1 MQPVPN
7 VVIVPAHD
15 EDIPAIC
22 GIDARRARAGLAP
35 VETEAPTPKELRRR
49 RLELRSK
56 HFPYLVAFYDNA
68 LVGYAY
74 AGPYRDRRDQLTV
87 EDCVCIDPAYAGK
100 GIGQALLETL
110 IHESEVRGFR
120 RMMAVIGDR
129 ASVRLH
135 RRCGFAVVGSA
146 GSAGEIYR
154 RAIEPVLMQRPLGK
168 ADVTSAVA

>member
-1 MQPVPN
+1 MGPVAN

-15 EDIPAIC
+15 EDIPAIS
-22 GIDARRARAGLAP
+22 GIYARRVRAGLVP
-35 VETEAPTPKELRRR
+35 FETEAPTPKELRRR

-74 AGPYRDRRDQLTV
+74 AGPYRDRLTV
-87 EDCVCIDPAYAGK
+87 EDFVCIDPAYAGK
-100 GIGQALLETL
+100 GIGRALLDAL

-120 RMMAVIGDR
+120 RMVAVIGDR

-135 RRCGFAVVGSA
+135 RRCGFTMVGAPRAA
-146 GSAGEIYR
+146 GGADG
-154 RAIEPVLMQRPLGK
+154 AIEPVLMQRPLGK
-168 ADVTSAVA
+168 TDVLSAVA